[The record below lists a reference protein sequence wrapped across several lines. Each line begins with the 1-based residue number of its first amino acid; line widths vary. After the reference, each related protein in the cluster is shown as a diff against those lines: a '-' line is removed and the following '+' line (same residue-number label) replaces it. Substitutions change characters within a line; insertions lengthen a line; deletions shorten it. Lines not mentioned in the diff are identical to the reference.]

1 MSEFLERLGLFE
13 PVVVLPLLLLV
24 VLLPFYLLVICV
36 QKWRNCRERER
47 MCREMEGKS
56 YPRVTRGKKKP
67 KGKLKHLEANTM
79 PLGLNKLV
87 RTGSPHDKGVMG

>member
-1 MSEFLERLGLFE
+1 MSDLLMSWGLFV
-13 PVVVLPLLLLV
+13 PVVVLLLV
-24 VLLPFYLLVICV
+24 ALVVWAPLYVLVICL
-36 QKWRNCRERER
+36 QKRRARRERER
-47 MCREMEGKS
+47 IRSEMEGKT